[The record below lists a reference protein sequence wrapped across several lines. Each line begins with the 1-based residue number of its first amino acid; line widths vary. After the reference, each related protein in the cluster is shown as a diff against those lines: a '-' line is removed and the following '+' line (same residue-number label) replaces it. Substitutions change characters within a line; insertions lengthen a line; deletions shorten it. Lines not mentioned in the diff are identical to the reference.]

1 MLIFQSF
8 IVLVIA
14 INCYSFKTHHGRLS
28 FKMSLSKESVP
39 VVIIGGG
46 ISGLSCAK
54 TIGTKKKTV
63 ILEKSPTIG

>member
-1 MLIFQSF
+1 MLIVQSF

-14 INCYSFKTHHGRLS
+14 IHCYSFKTHHGKLS
-28 FKMSLSKESVP
+28 FKMSSKESVP